1 VKEICEKFNY
11 DGGLDILIEVPQGE
25 QIAKRTYNERL
36 GIIGGISI
44 LGTGGIVEPMSEQAL
59 IDSIKTELRM
69 LSAIGYQSLLV
80 SPGNYSTYFAKNNL
94 KIDVENSVKCSNFV
108 GETLDACV
116 ELGFERILMLGH
128 VANL

>member
-1 VKEICEKFNY
+1 
-11 DGGLDILIEVPQGE
+11 
-25 QIAKRTYNERL
+25 
-36 GIIGGISI
+36 
-44 LGTGGIVEPMSEQAL
+44 MSEQAL

-116 ELGFERILMLGH
+116 DLGFERILMLGH
-128 VANL
+128 VGKFVKLAGGIMNTHSHYADCRMELLGMHAALQGAKPLLLHQSCRPRQRMMRWTI